1 MSKRDDLMRDAG
13 NILESMG
20 VGIPVAGAGAGTS
33 SVPPHLRGVDRMRD
47 AKLIPLDLIEPDP
60 GQPRKEFDPDGL
72 AKLADSLRKRGQI
85 QPVMVCWNDA
95 QAAYVILTGER
106 RWRAARMA
114 GLEKLACIVS
124 DRSMT
129 EGELRA
135 VQLIENCLREDL
147 KPLEQAHAYRDLMA
161 ANEWSARRLAEEL
174 DLNHATVLRA
184 LALLELPDDIQ
195 ERVAS
200 GALAPSAAAE
210 LSRLEPDEA
219 KALADR
225 AATERMTRDQVAEA
239 VRARVRPAA
248 DGAGRSKRM
257 EVRLDD
263 GVRIVIH
270 GVTEPEAAAAA
281 LKRGIKKLMA
291 PARDG
296 AAA

>member
-1 MSKRDDLMRDAG
+1 MSKRDDLLRDSG

-20 VGIPVAGAGAGTS
+20 VGIPTTGIEAKTS
-33 SVPPHLRGVDRMRD
+33 SVPVHLRGVDRMRD

-60 GQPRKEFDPDGL
+60 GQPRKEFDPASL
-72 AKLADSLRKRGQI
+72 TKLADSLRKRGQI
-85 QPVMVCWNDA
+85 QPVMVCWNDS

-106 RWRAARMA
+106 RWRAARQA

-124 DRSMT
+124 DQSMT

-184 LALLELPDDIQ
+184 LALLELPEDIQ
-195 ERVAS
+195 QRVAS

-210 LSRLEPDEA
+210 LARLDPVEA
-219 KALADR
+219 KVLADR
-225 AATERMTRDQVAEA
+225 ATTEKLTRDQVAEA
-239 VRARVRPAA
+239 VRARVNPTTDRTGRP
-248 DGAGRSKRM
+248 KPI

-263 GVRIVIH
+263 GIKIVIH
-270 GVTEPEAAAAA
+270 GITDPETAAAA
-281 LKRGIKKLMA
+281 LKRAIKKLVTS
-291 PARDG
+291 ARDVE
-296 AAA
+296 AA

>member
-13 NILESMG
+13 NIRESMG
-20 VGIPVAGAGAGTS
+20 VGMPAAGTGGGTS
-33 SVPPHLRGVDRMRD
+33 SVPAHLRGVDRMRD

-60 GQPRKEFDPDGL
+60 GQPRKEFDPDSL
-72 AKLADSLRKRGQI
+72 AKLADSFKKRGQI
-85 QPVMVCWNDA
+85 QPVMVCWNDS
-95 QAAYVILTGER
+95 QAAYEILTGER
-106 RWRAARMA
+106 RWRAARLA
-114 GLEKLACIVS
+114 GMEKLACIVS
-124 DRSMT
+124 ERPMT

-147 KPLEQAHAYRDLMA
+147 KPLEQAHAYRELMA

-184 LALLELPDDIQ
+184 LALLELPYDIQ
-195 ERVAS
+195 QRVAS

-210 LSRLEPDEA
+210 LSRLGPDEA

-225 AATERMTRDQVAEA
+225 AATEGLTRDQVAEA
-239 VRARVRPAA
+239 VRARVTPAA
-248 DGAGRSKRM
+248 GRAGRPRPM
-257 EVRLDD
+257 EIRLDE
-263 GVRIVIH
+263 GIRVVVH
-270 GVTEPEAAAAA
+270 GVAEPELAAAA
-281 LKRGIKKLMA
+281 LRRAIKKLVA

>member
-20 VGIPVAGAGAGTS
+20 VGIPAVGTAAGTS
-33 SVPPHLRGVDRMRD
+33 SVPAHLRGVDRMRD

-60 GQPRKEFDPDGL
+60 GQPRKEFDPDSL

-85 QPVMVCWNDA
+85 QPVMVCWSDA

-106 RWRAARMA
+106 RWRAARLA
-114 GLEKLACIVS
+114 GLEKLSCIVS
-124 DRSMT
+124 ERSMT

-147 KPLEQAHAYRDLMA
+147 KPLEQAHAYRDLMVA
-161 ANEWSARRLAEEL
+161 HEWSARRLAEEL

-195 ERVAS
+195 QRVAS

-225 AATERMTRDQVAEA
+225 AATERLTRDQIAEA
-239 VRARVRPAA
+239 VRARVSPTTERSGRP
-248 DGAGRSKRM
+248 KPM
-257 EVRLDD
+257 EIRLDD

-270 GVTEPEAAAAA
+270 GIAEPELAAAA
-281 LKRGIKKLMA
+281 LKRAIKKLVA

>member
-20 VGIPVAGAGAGTS
+20 AGVPTAGTEARTS
-33 SVPPHLRGVDRMRD
+33 AVPVHLRGVDRMRD

-60 GQPRKEFDPDGL
+60 GQPRKEFDPAGL
-72 AKLADSLRKRGQI
+72 TKLADSLRKRGQL
-85 QPVMVCWNDA
+85 QPVMVCWNDS

-106 RWRAARMA
+106 RWRAARQA
-114 GLEKLACIVS
+114 GLEKLACIVR

-147 KPLEQAHAYRDLMA
+147 RPLEQAHAYRDLMA

-195 ERVAS
+195 RRVAS

-210 LSRLEPDEA
+210 LARLDPDEA

-225 AATERMTRDQVAEA
+225 AATERLTRDQVAEA
-239 VRARVRPAA
+239 VRARVNPTTDRP
-248 DGAGRSKRM
+248 GRPKPM

-263 GVRIVIH
+263 GIRIVIH
-270 GVTEPEAAAAA
+270 GITDPETAAAA
-281 LKRGIKKLMA
+281 LKRAIKKLVA
-291 PARDG
+291 PARDVE
-296 AAA
+296 AA